1 MEGNSNQGNQR
12 PSKKLMTV
20 KASKILAARAKLEDA
35 MWEPWLRA
43 KVRCLQRSIAVTH
56 ALTRSRRPQIGGLL
70 LRLVMETALVKVP
83 GKVRVHCFRPQ
94 KQQR

>member
-1 MEGNSNQGNQR
+1 V
-12 PSKKLMTV
+12 P
-20 KASKILAARAKLEDA
+20 
-35 MWEPWLRA
+35 
-43 KVRCLQRSIAVTH
+43 H

-83 GKVRVHCFRPQ
+83 GKVRVDCSRAQ

>member
-12 PSKKLMTV
+12 PSKKMMTV

-43 KVRCLQRSIAVTH
+43 KVLARSASQPC
-56 ALTRSRRPQIGGLL
+56 RMR
-70 LRLVMETALVKVP
+70 
-83 GKVRVHCFRPQ
+83 
-94 KQQR
+94 

>member
-1 MEGNSNQGNQR
+1 MGA
-12 PSKKLMTV
+12 V
-20 KASKILAARAKLEDA
+20 AAGKGAC
-35 MWEPWLRA
+35 P
-43 KVRCLQRSIAVTH
+43 QHITAVPH

-83 GKVRVHCFRPQ
+83 GKVRVDCSRAQ